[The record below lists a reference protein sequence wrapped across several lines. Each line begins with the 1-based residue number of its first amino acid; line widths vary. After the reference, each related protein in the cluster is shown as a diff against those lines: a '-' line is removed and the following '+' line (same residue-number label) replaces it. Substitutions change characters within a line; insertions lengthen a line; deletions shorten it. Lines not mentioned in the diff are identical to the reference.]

1 LAFQAIAYEVTNCDL
16 TSRVSPYA
24 VTNCDRIDH
33 GESQLITRCDEF
45 LLRKAFDITVCDLNQ
60 PQTRHHLTLI
70 HIAPVTT
77 HSTDPMATRITTKHV
92 ETLKHDE
99 AKRKNIPSAEQ
110 QSFVQQEQTSPKQ
123 IRYPRNTD
131 LDPQLV
137 WRGKDEQ
144 DWSDLV
150 VNAPPL
156 YIQEKVHPKVLIDDL
171 LRATKEREHEA
182 GQTTADLFSDFNG
195 IPKGVDK
202 TEFYQHDQNWT
213 NRMILGDSLQVM
225 ASLAERE
232 GLRGKVQCIYFDP
245 PYGIKFNSNFQWST
259 TSRDVK
265 DGNAG
270 HITREPEQVKAFR
283 DTWRDGIHSYLT
295 YLRDRLTVAR
305 DLLTDSGSIF
315 VQIGDENVHRVRAVM
330 DEVFGDGNFAAQ
342 IPFMTTSS
350 QSAIGIGSVADYILW
365 YSKNKDIAKYR
376 QLYQPKDPAAT
387 GGWALNYARF
397 PDGQYR
403 SLTNEERKSREQL
416 SPETSL
422 YRLDNLTSQGAT
434 PTGSLPVIFQA
445 KTYSPGSK
453 NHWKTTVEGMGV
465 LARAMRI
472 QASTNSIQYVRFL
485 EDFAIQPV
493 LNLWTDTTQAGFVGD
508 KLYVVQTVTKIVE
521 RCILMATDPGDLVL
535 DPTCGSGTTATVAE
549 QWGRRW
555 ITIDTSR
562 VALALARARIM
573 GARYPFYLLADSR
586 EGQIKE
592 AEVTRTAPS
601 CQPVQGNIRHGFV
614 YERVPHITLKSIANN
629 TEIDVIWEQWQ
640 TKLEPLR
647 EALNAALKT
656 NWQEWE
662 IPRDL
667 CAVIPAKAGIQK
679 AGKDWT
685 PASAG
690 VTKAVQELHAQW
702 WQARIARQQEIDKSI
717 AAKAEFEYLYDK
729 PYDNKKCV
737 RVAGP
742 FTVESLSPHRMLGV
756 DENDE
761 LIDTAAQASA
771 AYAAKQTF
779 PQMILENLK
788 TAGVQQAHKA
798 DRITFTALV
807 PWPGEGAVC
816 AEGRYM
822 EGEVEK
828 RAGIFIGPEFGTVQ
842 RSDLVE
848 AARECGDAGFDVLI
862 ACAFNYEAHATEFS
876 KLGRIPV
883 LKARMNA
890 DLHMAEDLKNTGKG
904 NLFVIFGEPDIDLL
918 PQSDGKLRVKVNGVD
933 VFKPQTGEVISHGA
947 DGIACWFIDT
957 DYNQESFFVRHAY
970 FLGANDPYS
979 ALKTTLK
986 AEIDKEAWDT
996 LNSDTSRAFDKPKSG
1011 RIAVKVINH
1020 LGDEVMKVFRV

>member
-1 LAFQAIAYEVTNCDL
+1 
-16 TSRVSPYA
+16 
-24 VTNCDRIDH
+24 
-33 GESQLITRCDEF
+33 
-45 LLRKAFDITVCDLNQ
+45 
-60 PQTRHHLTLI
+60 
-70 HIAPVTT
+70 
-77 HSTDPMATRITTKHV
+77 MATKKSTPLTV
-92 ETLKHDE
+92 EALKHED
-99 AKRKNIPSAEQ
+99 ATRKNIPTAEFQSVLHTEQ
-110 QSFVQQEQTSPKQ
+110 QTSKQ

-131 LDPQLV
+131 LDPQMV

-171 LRATKEREHEA
+171 LRTSREREHDA
-182 GQTTADLFSDFNG
+182 GQSTADLFSDFNG
-195 IPKGVDK
+195 IPKGADK

-265 DGNAG
+265 DGNAQ

-305 DLLTDSGSIF
+305 DLLTDTGSIF

-330 DEVFGDGNFAAQ
+330 DEVFGDENRINQ
-342 IPFMTTSS
+342 ITFLKTSS
-350 QSAIGIGSVADYILW
+350 STSDHLGNVSDYLLW
-365 YSKNKDIAKYR
+365 YGKNKESLKFREPFYAKELGMGSFEAYNKVRYPDGTVRPLSELNEAERVNADIIRYDNITSQSIGRDKGEGAASWFPVKIGGREILPSQKVRWKTNQQGMDRLHKAGRLNASKN
-376 QLYQPKDPAAT
+376 
-387 GGWALNYARF
+387 
-397 PDGQYR
+397 
-403 SLTNEERKSREQL
+403 SLS
-416 SPETSL
+416 
-422 YRLDNLTSQGAT
+422 
-434 PTGSLPVIFQA
+434 
-445 KTYSPGSK
+445 
-453 NHWKTTVEGMGV
+453 
-465 LARAMRI
+465 
-472 QASTNSIQYVRFL
+472 YVRRL
-485 EDFAIQPV
+485 QDFIAASFHHI
-493 LNLWTDTTQAGFVGD
+493 WTDTVISGSSLE
-508 KLYVVQTVTKIVE
+508 KNYVVETLPLVVQ

-535 DPTCGSGTTATVAE
+535 DPTCGSGTSATVSE

-592 AEVTRTAPS
+592 AEVTRIAPS
-601 CQPVQGNIRHGFV
+601 TQPVHGNIRHGFV

-629 TEIDVIWEQWQ
+629 AEIDVIWDKWQ
-640 TKLEPLR
+640 TTLEPLL
-647 EALNAALKT
+647 EKLNAALKT

-662 IPRDL
+662 IPRELPSKANSSKNDS
-667 CAVIPAKAGIQK
+667 ASRIADGDHEAK
-679 AGKDWT
+679 T
-685 PASAG
+685 LLTS
-690 VTKAVQELHAQW
+690 W
-702 WQARIARQQEIDKSI
+702 WQARIARQKEIDASI

-729 PYDNKKCV
+729 PYENKRCV

-756 DENDE
+756 DENDG
-761 LIDTAAQASA
+761 LIDHLKSDAAEFQARQS
-771 AYAAKQTF
+771 F
-779 PQMILENLK
+779 PQMILDNLK
-788 TAGVQQAHKA
+788 TAGVQQANKA
-798 DRITFTALV
+798 DRITFTALT
-807 PWPGEGAVC
+807 PWPGEGAIC

-822 EGEVEK
+822 EGEIEK

-904 NLFVIFGEPDIDLL
+904 NLFVIFGEPDIEMQDAGG
-918 PQSDGKLRVKVNGVD
+918 GKVCVKINGVD
-933 VFKPQTGEVISHGA
+933 VFHPNTGEVRSDGA

-957 DYNQESFFVRHAY
+957 DYNEESFFVRHAY

-986 AEIDKEAWDT
+986 AEIDAEAWAT
-996 LNSDTSRAFDKPKSG
+996 LNSDVSRPFDKPKTG

-1020 LGDEVMKVFRV
+1020 LGDEVMKVFRVE